1 MLIAS
6 VLKKM
11 GFMVDQKGDMVK
23 GELKKHN
30 SYMIQEK
37 LDLLGRL
44 MGSVRLLDMVMDQDE
59 GIEWFRNEFFKG
71 NYTFER
77 NRGDGPHPIREDLDE
92 ELS

>member
-11 GFMVDQKGDMVK
+11 GFKVDQKGDMVK

-44 MGSVRLLDMVMDQDE
+44 MGAVRLMDMVMDQDNR
-59 GIEWFRNEFFKG
+59 IEWYRNEFFKG

-77 NRGDGPHPIREDLDE
+77 NRGHEPQPIREDLGE